1 MREFLYYLV
10 FTISLL
16 VLRFAF
22 WLQCGKV
29 YEGKYCLFHEQGL
42 VCEMQYTN
50 GKGKTIGYWAY
61 GFYDSQLPYQGQ
73 AFIKVYPNVK
83 GT

>member
-1 MREFLYYLV
+1 MSEVLYHWL
-10 FTISLL
+10 FSISLL

-22 WLQCGKV
+22 WLQWGKV
-29 YEGKYCLFHEQGL
+29 YEGTYWMFHDQGL

-50 GKGKTIGYWAY
+50 KKGKTIGYWAY
-61 GFYDSQLPYQGQ
+61 GFYDPQFPYQGQ
-73 AFIKVYPNVK
+73 PFIKVHPNVK